1 MNVSVHQYCFG
12 RFYLRLRFR
21 ATEVY
26 QQLNAQS
33 GRADEAFNFLSPEG
47 FFPFRQV
54 PLSNVASIQRL
65 VFTTNENVD
74 TCLLCK
80 WMWKLKPGNYSKW
93 STNCGYLALAR
104 MIQMRFLKEYW
115 NISLVWWL
123 KYVETARHWPV
134 PVVMNYWE
142 KWIWVHDKVAIG
154 NIHYKF
160 DEINSRWK
168 WVTLPFFNRYLHNR
182 LNSAYARFTSL

>member
-1 MNVSVHQYCFG
+1 MLSQAELMKLLIFSRLKVFFLLGKFHLAMLLQYKGQF
-12 RFYLRLRFR
+12 FI
-21 ATEVY
+21 T
-26 QQLNAQS
+26 NA
-33 GRADEAFNFLSPEG
+33 
-47 FFPFRQV
+47 
-54 PLSNVASIQRL
+54 
-65 VFTTNENVD
+65 NVD

-123 KYVETARHWPV
+123 KHVETARHWPV